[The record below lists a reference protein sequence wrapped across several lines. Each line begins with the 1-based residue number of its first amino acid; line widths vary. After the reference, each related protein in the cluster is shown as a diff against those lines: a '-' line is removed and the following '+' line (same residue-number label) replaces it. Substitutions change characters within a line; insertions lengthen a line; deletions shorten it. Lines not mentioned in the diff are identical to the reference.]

1 MRGGQRRREQLG
13 IEGYKQMGRNGGQTR
28 KEQLGIEGYRELGRR
43 GGLSTFATQPKSF
56 KFGPTSAFASSDPA
70 SAAPSSTK
78 QN

>member
-1 MRGGQRRREQLG
+1 MRGGQTRREQLG
-13 IEGYKQMGRNGGQTR
+13 IEGYKRMGRNGGQTR

-56 KFGPTSAFASSDPA
+56 KFGVTSASASSDPA
-70 SAAPSSTK
+70 SASDSAAK